1 MGMRSHSERT
11 VLNSGEDELESCGH
25 AWYYCVSRRW
35 GDMFSIEYQKLLHA
49 RSMNNRGA
57 LLDSKECGCFFCIR
71 LYSPE
76 IITQW
81 INDETARCAF
91 CGVDAVIPESCEYEL
106 TESLLLAM
114 KEYWF

>member
-1 MGMRSHSERT
+1 
-11 VLNSGEDELESCGH
+11 
-25 AWYYCVSRRW
+25 
-35 GDMFSIEYQKLLHA
+35 MFSIEYQKLLHA

-91 CGVDAVIPESCEYEL
+91 CGVDAVIPEMLTAEARKQLNAYHRKVYEKVAPHL
-106 TESLLLAM
+106 NEEERAWLEQATREV
-114 KEYWF
+114 